1 LKGGSRLCDRVL
13 PYLSM
18 RILHLISSVGLF
30 GAERIAVELSKS
42 LKKTYHCEPILGV
55 IRNVYNPHEEIS
67 EEADRNDIPYTI
79 FACRS
84 QLDLRLA
91 FSVRKFIKMNRV
103 DIIHCHGYKSNF
115 YGLLASRGQVPSVTT
130 NHNWLTAHWKL
141 KTYCFLDSLWIRFF
155 DRIVAVSNE
164 VKKDMLKYKIPKEKI
179 RVIDNGICLERF
191 EKLVETRKIK
201 SQLGLEEKTR
211 VIGTIGSLGIEKGHI
226 YLLEAA
232 RQVLDVVKDLK
243 FLVIGDGP
251 LRKPL
256 EEKSEELGIKKHVI
270 FLGQRKD
277 IPELLMAMD
286 IFVLPS
292 IKEGLP
298 IALLE
303 AMAAKRPVIA
313 TRVGAIPKVIEN
325 KDTGILVEPKDI
337 KGLRDAIMN
346 LINDPERMNL
356 LAQEGFNKV
365 CTDFSSDE
373 MGKHY
378 LKLYKEITNHTPL
391 PGANS

>member
-1 LKGGSRLCDRVL
+1 
-13 PYLSM
+13 M

-30 GAERIAVELSKS
+30 GAERVAIELSKS
-42 LKKTYHCEPILGV
+42 LKRTYHCEPILGV
-55 IRNVYNPHEEIS
+55 IRNIYNPHEEIL
-67 EEADRNDIPYTI
+67 EEAKSNDILYTV
-79 FACRS
+79 FSCRN
-84 QLDLRLA
+84 QLDLKLA
-91 FSVRKFIKMNRV
+91 FSIREFIKKNRV

-115 YGLLASRGQVPSVTT
+115 YGLLASKGQVPSVTT

-141 KTYCFLDSLWIRFF
+141 KTYCLLDSLWIRFF

-164 VKKDMLKYKIPKEKI
+164 VKRDMLRYKIPEDKI
-179 RVIDNGICLERF
+179 RVIDNGIAIERF
-191 EKLVETRKIK
+191 EKLVETKNMK
-201 SQLGLEEKTR
+201 NQLGFEEKIR
-211 VIGTIGSLGIEKGHI
+211 IIGTIGNLGTEKGHI

-232 RQVLDVVKDLK
+232 KQILDVVKDLK
-243 FLVIGDGP
+243 FLIIGDGR

-270 FLGQRKD
+270 FTGQRKD

-325 KDTGILVEPKDI
+325 KDIGVLVEPKDI

-346 LINDPERMNL
+346 LLNDPGRMNL
-356 LAQEGFNKV
+356 LARKGFDRV
-365 CTDFSSDE
+365 CMDFSSDE
-373 MGKHY
+373 MGKNY
-378 LKLYKEITNHTPL
+378 LKLYNELINPIPL
-391 PGANS
+391 PEAGF

>member
-1 LKGGSRLCDRVL
+1 
-13 PYLSM
+13 
-18 RILHLISSVGLF
+18 LF

-67 EEADRNDIPYTI
+67 EEAESNDIPYAT

-84 QLDLRLA
+84 QLDLKLA
-91 FSVRKFIKMNRV
+91 FSIREFIKKNRI

-115 YGLLASRGQVPSVTT
+115 YGLLASKGQVPSVTT

-164 VKKDMLKYKIPKEKI
+164 VKRDMLKYKIPEDKI
-179 RVIDNGICLERF
+179 RVIDNGIALERF
-191 EKLVETRKIK
+191 EKRIETREMKN
-201 SQLGLEEKTR
+201 QLGFEEKTR
-211 VIGTIGSLGIEKGHI
+211 IIGTIGSLVVEKGHI

-232 RQVLDVVKDLK
+232 KQILDGVNDLK
-243 FLVIGDGP
+243 FLMIGDGP
-251 LRKPL
+251 LRKQL
-256 EEKSEELGIKKHVI
+256 EEKSEELGIKQHVI

-286 IFVLPS
+286 VFVLPS

-298 IALLE
+298 VALLE

-313 TRVGAIPKVIEN
+313 TRVGAIPKVIES
-325 KDTGILVEPKDI
+325 KDIGILVEPKDI
-337 KGLRDAIMN
+337 TGLRDAIMS
-346 LINDPERMNL
+346 LINDPERMDL
-356 LAQEGFNKV
+356 LARGGFDRV
-365 CTDFSSDE
+365 SMDFSSDE
-373 MGKHY
+373 MCKHY
-378 LKLYKEITNHTPL
+378 LKLYKEITNSIPL
-391 PGANS
+391 PDACS

>member
-1 LKGGSRLCDRVL
+1 
-13 PYLSM
+13 M

-30 GAERIAVELSKS
+30 GAERVAVELSKS

-67 EEADRNDIPYTI
+67 EEAKRNDILYTV
-79 FACRS
+79 FSCRN
-84 QLDLRLA
+84 QLDFKLV
-91 FSVRKFIKMNRV
+91 FSIREFIKKNRV

-115 YGLLASRGQVPSVTT
+115 YGLLASKGQVPSVTT

-164 VKKDMLKYKIPKEKI
+164 VKKDMLSYKIPEEKI
-179 RVIDNGICLERF
+179 RVIDNGIALERF
-191 EKLVETRKIK
+191 EKLVETKNMK
-201 SQLGLEEKTR
+201 NQLGFEEKIR
-211 VIGTIGSLGIEKGHI
+211 IIGTIGSLVIEKGHI

-232 RQVLDVVKDLK
+232 RQILDGVKDLK
-243 FLVIGDGP
+243 FLIIGDGP
-251 LRKPL
+251 LRKQL
-256 EEKSEELGIKKHVI
+256 EEKSERLGIKKDVI
-270 FLGQRKD
+270 FMGQRKD

-298 IALLE
+298 VVLLE

-325 KDTGILVEPKDI
+325 KDIGILVEPKDI
-337 KGLRDAIMN
+337 KGLRDAIIN
-346 LINDPERMNL
+346 LINDPGRMNL
-356 LAQEGFNKV
+356 LAREGFNRV
-365 CTDFSSDE
+365 CMNFSSDE

-378 LKLYKEITNHTPL
+378 LKLYKEITNPIPL
-391 PGANS
+391 PDARF